1 MNRLAREGRP
11 VMTELKMIIDGKEVE
26 SASRQRTDVINP
38 ATEKTIGSV
47 PKGGAEDVDRAVKA
61 ARKAFGKWSRTTPGE
76 RSALLLKL
84 ADVLDKDLQRLGEM
98 ETSQTGKPLKLSINS
113 DLPFANDNI
122 RFMAAQARVLE
133 GTAAGEYAAGYTSMI
148 RREPVGVVGSIAPW
162 NYPYLMAA
170 WKIGPAL
177 AAGNTVVLKPAS
189 NTPFT
194 AIEIAKAA
202 LQAGLPEGVLNVV
215 TGPGA
220 EVGGAICKH
229 DDINMVSLTGD
240 TATGSKIMEQAA
252 STVKRLHLELGG
264 KAPFIVFEDANL
276 DAAVQGAVVA
286 GFVNTGQDCTAA
298 TRIYVQKSKYDQFV
312 EQFVSHVKKI
322 RVGDPLKPTTDI
334 GPLISKEQRER
345 VAAFV
350 DRARKA
356 GLDVLTGGRALDG
369 PGFFYQPTVVAKAK
383 HEDEVVQREIFGP
396 VVVVMPFDSEEE
408 IVRKA
413 NGVEYGLASSVWTRD
428 VTRALRMSRDL
439 EYGEVWINDH
449 LPLASEMPHGG
460 VKRSGFGSDLSRYS
474 FEEYTNVKHVMVDL
488 SGEARKPWHF
498 TVYGDQA

>member
-1 MNRLAREGRP
+1 
-11 VMTELKMIIDGKEVE
+11 MTDLKMIIDGKEVE
-26 SASRQRTDVINP
+26 SVSRQRADVINP
-38 ATEKTIGSV
+38 ATEKTAGSV
-47 PKGGAEDVDRAVKA
+47 PKGTAEDVDKAVKA
-61 ARKAFGKWSRTTPGE
+61 ARQAFRKWSRLTPGE

-84 ADVLDKDLQRLGEM
+84 ADTLDKDVQRLGEM
-98 ETSQTGKPLKLSINS
+98 ETSQTGKPLKLSLNS

-133 GTAAGEYAAGYTSMI
+133 GTSAGEYSPGYTSII
-148 RREPVGVVGSIAPW
+148 RREPVGVIGSIAPW

-202 LQAGLPEGVLNVV
+202 LAVGIPEGVLNVV
-215 TGPGA
+215 TGPGT
-220 EVGGAICKH
+220 EVGGALCRH
-229 DDINMVSLTGD
+229 EDINMISLTGD
-240 TATGSKIMEQAA
+240 TATGKKIMEQAS

-298 TRIYVQKSKYDQFV
+298 TRIYVQKSKYKDFV
-312 EQFVSHVKKI
+312 DDFVSHVKKI
-322 RVGDPLKPTTDI
+322 RVGDPLKPSTDI

-356 GLDVLTGGRALDG
+356 GIEVLTGGKALDG
-369 PGFFYQPTVVAKAK
+369 PGFFYQPTVLAKAK

-396 VVVVMPFDSEEE
+396 AVVVMSFDTEEE

-413 NGVEYGLASSVWTRD
+413 NGVDYGLASSVWTRD
-428 VTRALRMSRDL
+428 VTRALRVSREL
-439 EYGEVWINDH
+439 EFGEVWINDH

-460 VKRSGFGSDLSRYS
+460 VKKSGFGADLSRYS
-474 FEEYTNVKHVMVDL
+474 FEEYTNIKHVMADL

>member
-1 MNRLAREGRP
+1 
-11 VMTELKMIIDGKEVE
+11 MTDLKMIINGKEVE
-26 SASRQRTDVINP
+26 SVSRQRADVINP
-38 ATEKTIGSV
+38 ATEKTAGSV
-47 PKGGAEDVDRAVKA
+47 PKGTAEDVDRAVKA
-61 ARKAFGKWSRTTPGE
+61 ARQAFRKWSRLTPGE
-76 RSALLLKL
+76 RSGLLLKL
-84 ADVLDKDLQRLGEM
+84 ADALDKDTQRLGEM
-98 ETSQTGKPLKLSINS
+98 ETGQTGKPLKLSLNS

-122 RFMAAQARVLE
+122 RYMAAQARVLE
-133 GTAAGEYAAGYTSMI
+133 GTSAGEYAPGYTSII
-148 RREPVGVVGSIAPW
+148 RREPVGVIGSIAPW

-202 LQAGLPEGVLNVV
+202 LAVGIPEGVLNVV
-215 TGPGA
+215 TGPGT
-220 EVGGAICKH
+220 EVGGALCRH
-229 DDINMVSLTGD
+229 EDINMISLTGD
-240 TATGSKIMEQAA
+240 TATGKKIMEQAS

-264 KAPFIVFEDANL
+264 KAPFIVFEDAHL
-276 DAAVQGAVVA
+276 EAAVQGAVVA

-298 TRIYVQKSKYDQFV
+298 TRIYVQKSKYKDFV
-312 EQFVSHVKKI
+312 DDFVSHVKKI
-322 RVGDPLKPTTDI
+322 RVGDPLKPSTDI

-350 DRARKA
+350 ERARKA
-356 GLDVLTGGRALDG
+356 GIEVLTGGKALDG
-369 PGFFYQPTVVAKAK
+369 PGFFYQPTVLAKAK

-396 VVVVMPFDSEEE
+396 AVVVMSFDTEEE

-413 NGVEYGLASSVWTRD
+413 NGVDYGLASSVWTRD
-428 VTRALRMSRDL
+428 VTRALRVSREL
-439 EYGEVWINDH
+439 EFGEVWINDH

-460 VKRSGFGSDLSRYS
+460 VKKSGFGADLSRYS
-474 FEEYTNVKHVMVDL
+474 FEEYTNIKHVMADL

-498 TVYGDQA
+498 TVYGDQS

>member
-1 MNRLAREGRP
+1 
-11 VMTELKMIIDGKEVE
+11 MTDLKMIIDGKETE

-38 ATEKTIGSV
+38 ATEKSAGSV
-47 PKGGAEDVDRAVKA
+47 PKGTAEDVDRAVKA
-61 ARKAFGKWSRTTPGE
+61 ARKAYARWSRTTPGE

-84 ADVLDKDLQRLGEM
+84 ADALDKDLQRLGEM

-122 RFMAAQARVLE
+122 RFMAAQARILD
-133 GTAAGEYAAGYTSMI
+133 GTAAGEYAAGYTSFL

-202 LQAGLPEGVLNVV
+202 LQAGFPEGVFNVV

-220 EVGGAICKH
+220 EVGGAICRH
-229 DDINMVSLTGD
+229 DDINMISLTGD
-240 TATGSKIMEQAA
+240 TATGRKNMEQAA

-298 TRIYVQKSKYDQFV
+298 TRIYVQKSKYDKFV
-312 EQFVSHVKKI
+312 ADYVSHVKKI
-322 RVGDPLKPTTDI
+322 RVGDPLKTTTDI
-334 GPLISKEQRER
+334 GPLISREQRER
-345 VAAFV
+345 VAGFV

-356 GLDVLTGGRALDG
+356 NLEVLTGGRALDG
-369 PGFFYQPTVVAKAK
+369 PGFFYQPTVVARAK

-396 VVVVMPFDSEEE
+396 VVVVMPFDTEEE

-413 NGVEYGLASSVWTRD
+413 NGVEYGLASSVWTSD
-428 VTRALRMSRDL
+428 VTRALRVSRDL

-474 FEEYTNVKHVMVDL
+474 FEEYTNVKHVMADL
-488 SGEARKPWHF
+488 GGEVRKGWHF
-498 TVYGDQA
+498 TVYGDQT

>member
-1 MNRLAREGRP
+1 
-11 VMTELKMIIDGKEVE
+11 MTDLKMIIDGKEVE
-26 SASRQRTDVINP
+26 SVSRQRADVINP
-38 ATEKTIGSV
+38 ATEKSVGSV

-84 ADVLDKDLQRLGEM
+84 ADALDKDLQRLGEM

-122 RFMAAQARVLE
+122 RFMAAQARILD
-133 GTAAGEYAAGYTSMI
+133 GTAAGEYAAGYTSFL

-229 DDINMVSLTGD
+229 DDINMISLTGD
-240 TATGSKIMEQAA
+240 TATGKKIMEQAA

-298 TRIYVQKSKYDQFV
+298 TRVYVQKSKYDSFV

-322 RVGDPLKPTTDI
+322 RVGDPLKTTTDI

-356 GLDVLTGGRALDG
+356 GLDILTGGRALDG
-369 PGFFYQPTVVAKAK
+369 AGFFYQPTVVAKAK

-396 VVVVMPFDSEEE
+396 VVVVISFESEEE
-408 IVRKA
+408 IIRKA
-413 NGVEYGLASSVWTRD
+413 NGVEYGLASSVWTSD
-428 VTRALRMSRDL
+428 VTRALRVSRDL

-474 FEEYTNVKHVMVDL
+474 FEEYTNVKHVMADL
-488 SGEARKPWHF
+488 SGEARKGWHF
-498 TVYGDQA
+498 TVYGDQP

>member
-1 MNRLAREGRP
+1 
-11 VMTELKMIIDGKEVE
+11 MTDLKMIIDGKEVE
-26 SASRQRTDVINP
+26 SSSRQRMIVIDP
-38 ATEKTIGSV
+38 ATEKTAGSV
-47 PKGGAEDVDRAVKA
+47 PQGTSEDVDRAVKA
-61 ARKAFGKWSRTTPGE
+61 ARRAFRKWSRMTPGE
-76 RSALLLKL
+76 RSTLLLKL
-84 ADVLDKDLQRLGEM
+84 ADALDKDVQRLGEM

-122 RFMAAQARVLE
+122 RFMGAQARVLD
-133 GTAAGEYAAGYTSMI
+133 GAAAGEYSPGYTSI
-148 RREPVGVVGSIAPW
+148 LRREPVGVVGSIAPW

-194 AIEIAKAA
+194 SIEIARAA
-202 LQAGLPEGVLNVV
+202 LAVGIPEGVFNVV

-220 EVGGAICKH
+220 EVGGAICRH
-229 DDINMVSLTGD
+229 DDINMISLTGD
-240 TATGSKIMEQAA
+240 TATGKKIMEQAA

-286 GFVNTGQDCTAA
+286 GYVNTGQDCTAA
-298 TRIYVQKSKYDQFV
+298 TRIYVQKAKYEHFL

-322 RVGDPLKPTTDI
+322 RVGDPTKPATDI

-345 VAAFV
+345 VAGFV

-356 GLDVLTGGRALDG
+356 GVDVVTGGRPLDG
-369 PGFFYQPTVVAKAK
+369 PGFFYQPTVLVKAK

-396 VVVVMPFDSEEE
+396 VVVVLPFDTEEE
-408 IVRKA
+408 AVQKA

-428 VTRALRMSRDL
+428 VTRALRVSREL

-474 FEEYTNVKHVMVDL
+474 FEEYTNVKHVMADL
-488 SGEARKPWHF
+488 TGEARKPWHF

>member
-1 MNRLAREGRP
+1 MAD
-11 VMTELKMIIDGKEVE
+11 LKMIIDGKEVE
-26 SASRQRTDVINP
+26 SSSKQRTNVIDP
-38 ATEKTIGSV
+38 ATEKTVGSV
-47 PKGGAEDVDRAVKA
+47 PKGTAEDVDKAVKA
-61 ARKAFGKWSRTTPGE
+61 ARQAFRKWSRMTPGE

-84 ADVLDKDLQRLGEM
+84 ADALDKDTQRLGEM
-98 ETSQTGKPLKLSINS
+98 ETSQTGKPLKLSLNS

-133 GTAAGEYAAGYTSMI
+133 GTSAGEYSPGYTSII
-148 RREPVGVVGSIAPW
+148 RREAVGVVGSIAPW

-189 NTPFT
+189 NTPLT
-194 AIEIAKAA
+194 AIEIARAA
-202 LQAGLPEGVLNVV
+202 LQVGIPEGVLNVV

-220 EVGGAICKH
+220 EVGGALCKH
-229 DDINMVSLTGD
+229 DDVNMISLTGD
-240 TATGSKIMEQAA
+240 TATGKKIMEQAA

-264 KAPFIVFEDANL
+264 KAPFIVFTDADL

-286 GFVNTGQDCTAA
+286 GYVNTGQDCTAA
-298 TRIYVQKSKYDQFV
+298 TRIYVQKGKYDHFV

-322 RVGDPLKPTTDI
+322 RVGDPTKSSTDI
-334 GPLISKEQRER
+334 GPLISKDQRER

-350 DRARKA
+350 DRAKKA
-356 GLDVLTGGRALDG
+356 GIEVAAGGRPMDG
-369 PGFFYQPTVVAKAK
+369 AGYFFQPTVLAKAK

-396 VVVVMPFDSEEE
+396 VVVVMPFESEEE
-408 IVRKA
+408 IVQKA

-428 VTRALRMSRDL
+428 VTRALRLSRDL
-439 EYGEVWINDH
+439 EFGEVWINDH

-460 VKRSGFGSDLSRYS
+460 VKKSGFGADLSRYS
-474 FEEYTNVKHVMVDL
+474 FEEYTNVKHVMADL

>member
-1 MNRLAREGRP
+1 
-11 VMTELKMIIDGKEVE
+11 MTDLKMIIDGKDVE
-26 SASRQRTDVINP
+26 SVSKQRTDVINP
-38 ATEKTIGSV
+38 ATEKKVGSV
-47 PKGGAEDVDRAVKA
+47 PKGTAEDVDRAVKA
-61 ARKAFGKWSRTTPGE
+61 ARQAFRKWARTTPGE

-84 ADVLDKDLQRLGEM
+84 ADALDKDVQRLAEM
-98 ETSQTGKPLKLSINS
+98 ETSQTGKPLKLSLNS
-113 DLPFANDNI
+113 DLPFATDNI

-148 RREPVGVVGSIAPW
+148 RREPIGVIGSIAPW

-189 NTPFT
+189 NTPLT
-194 AIEIAKAA
+194 AIEIARAA
-202 LQAGLPEGVLNVV
+202 LQVGFPEGVLNVV

-220 EVGGAICKH
+220 EVGGAICRH
-229 DDINMVSLTGD
+229 DDVNMVSLTGD
-240 TATGSKIMEQAA
+240 TATGKKIMEQAA

-286 GFVNTGQDCTAA
+286 GYVNTGQDCTAA
-298 TRIYVQKSKYDQFV
+298 TRIYVQKPKYDSFV
-312 EQFVSHVKKI
+312 EQFVSHVRKI

-356 GLDVLTGGRALDG
+356 GLDVVTGGKVLDG

-396 VVVVMPFDSEEE
+396 VVVVMPFDTEEE
-408 IVRKA
+408 IVQKA
-413 NGVEYGLASSVWTRD
+413 NGVEYGLASSLWTSN
-428 VTRALRMSRDL
+428 VTRALRLSRDL
-439 EYGEVWINDH
+439 EFGEVWINDH

-460 VKRSGFGSDLSRYS
+460 VKRSGFGSDLSHYS
-474 FEEYTNVKHVMVDL
+474 FEEYTNVKHVMADL
-488 SGEARKPWHF
+488 SGDTRKGWHF

>member
-1 MNRLAREGRP
+1 
-11 VMTELKMIIDGKEVE
+11 MTDLKMIIDGKEVD
-26 SASRQRTDVINP
+26 SASRQRMEVINP
-38 ATEKTIGSV
+38 ATEKPVGSV
-47 PKGGAEDVDRAVKA
+47 PKGTAGDVDRAVKA
-61 ARKAFGKWSRTTPGE
+61 ARAAFKKWSRITPGE

-84 ADVLDKDLQRLGEM
+84 ADALDKDVQRLAEM
-98 ETSQTGKPLKLSINS
+98 ETSQTGKPMKLSLNS

-133 GTAAGEYAAGYTSMI
+133 GTAAGEYSPGYTSFI
-148 RREPVGVVGSIAPW
+148 RREPIGVVGSIAPW

-194 AIEIAKAA
+194 SIEIARAA
-202 LQAGLPEGVLNVV
+202 LAAGLPEGVLNVV

-220 EVGGAICKH
+220 EVGEALCRH
-229 DDINMVSLTGD
+229 EDVNMISLTGD
-240 TATGSKIMEQAA
+240 TATGKKIMEQAA

-286 GFVNTGQDCTAA
+286 GYVNTGQDCTAA
-298 TRIYVQKSKYDQFV
+298 TRIYVQKKRYDDFVDQFV
-312 EQFVSHVKKI
+312 AHVKKI
-322 RVGDPLKPTTDI
+322 RVGDPLKTTTDI

-356 GLDVLTGGRALDG
+356 GIEVMTGGRALDG
-369 PGFFYQPTVVAKAK
+369 PGFFYQPTVLAKAK

-396 VVVVMPFDSEEE
+396 VVVVMPFDQEQE
-408 IVRKA
+408 IVEKA
-413 NGVEYGLASSVWTRD
+413 NGVDYGLASSVWTSD
-428 VTRALRMSRDL
+428 VTRALRVSREL
-439 EYGEVWINDH
+439 EFGEVWINDH

-460 VKRSGFGSDLSRYS
+460 VKKSGFGSDLSRYS
-474 FEEYTNVKHVMVDL
+474 FEEYTNVKHVMADL

>member
-1 MNRLAREGRP
+1 
-11 VMTELKMIIDGKEVE
+11 MTDLKMIIDGKEVE
-26 SASRQRTDVINP
+26 SSSRQRMNVINP
-38 ATEKTIGSV
+38 ATEKTAGSV
-47 PKGGAEDVDRAVKA
+47 PQGTAEDVDRAVKA
-61 ARKAFGKWSRTTPGE
+61 ARQAFRKWSRMTPGE
-76 RSALLLKL
+76 RSTLLLKL
-84 ADVLDKDLQRLGEM
+84 ADALDKDVQRLGEM
-98 ETSQTGKPLKLSINS
+98 ETSQTGKPLKLSLNS

-122 RFMAAQARVLE
+122 RFMGAQARILD
-133 GTAAGEYAAGYTSMI
+133 GTAAGEYSPGYTSII
-148 RREPVGVVGSIAPW
+148 RREAVGVVGSIAPW

-194 AIEIAKAA
+194 SIEIAKTA
-202 LQAGLPEGVLNVV
+202 LAVGIPEGVFNVV

-220 EVGGAICKH
+220 EVGGAICRH
-229 DDINMVSLTGD
+229 DDINMISLTGD
-240 TATGSKIMEQAA
+240 TATGKKIMEQAA

-286 GFVNTGQDCTAA
+286 GYVNTGQDCTAA
-298 TRIYVQKSKYDQFV
+298 TRIYVQKPKYEHFL

-322 RVGDPLKPTTDI
+322 RVGDPTKPATDI

-345 VAAFV
+345 VASFV

-356 GLDVLTGGRALDG
+356 GIEVVTGGRPLDG
-369 PGFFYQPTVVAKAK
+369 PGFFYQPTVLAKAK

-396 VVVVMPFDSEEE
+396 VVVVMPFDTEEE
-408 IVRKA
+408 ILQKA

-428 VTRALRMSRDL
+428 VTRALRVSREL

-474 FEEYTNVKHVMVDL
+474 FEEYTNVKHVMADL
-488 SGEARKPWHF
+488 TGEARKPWHF

>member
-1 MNRLAREGRP
+1 
-11 VMTELKMIIDGKEVE
+11 MTDLKMIIDGKEVE

-38 ATEKTIGSV
+38 ATEKSAGSV
-47 PKGGAEDVDRAVKA
+47 PKGTAEDVEKAVKA
-61 ARKAFGKWSRTTPGE
+61 ARQAYRKWSRLTPAE
-76 RSALLLKL
+76 RSGMLLKL
-84 ADVLDKDLQRLGEM
+84 ADALDKDVQRLGEM
-98 ETSQTGKPLKLSINS
+98 ETSQTGKPLKLSLNS

-122 RFMAAQARVLE
+122 RFMGAQARVLE
-133 GTAAGEYAAGYTSMI
+133 GTSAGEYAAGYTSII
-148 RREPVGVVGSIAPW
+148 RREPIGVVGSIAPW

-177 AAGNTVVLKPAS
+177 AAGNTIVLKPAS

-202 LQAGLPEGVLNVV
+202 LSVGIPDGVFNVV

-220 EVGGAICKH
+220 EIGGALCRH
-229 DDINMVSLTGD
+229 DDVNMISLTGD
-240 TATGSKIMEQAA
+240 TATGKKIMEQAA
-252 STVKRLHLELGG
+252 SSVKRLHLELGG
-264 KAPFIVFEDANL
+264 KAPFIVFEDAHL

-298 TRIYVQKSKYDQFV
+298 TRIYVQKSKYKQFV
-312 EQFVSHVKKI
+312 DDFVGHVRKI

-345 VAAFV
+345 VAGFV

-356 GLDVLTGGRALDG
+356 GIEVLTGGKPLDG
-369 PGFFYQPTVVAKAK
+369 PGFFYQPTVLAKAK
-383 HEDEVVQREIFGP
+383 HEDEVVQKEIFGP
-396 VVVVMPFDSEEE
+396 AVVVMSFDTEEE
-408 IVRKA
+408 IVQKA
-413 NGVEYGLASSVWTRD
+413 NGVEYGLASSIWTAD
-428 VTRALRMSRDL
+428 VTRALRVSREL
-439 EYGEVWINDH
+439 EFGEVWINDH

-460 VKRSGFGSDLSRYS
+460 VKKSGFGADLSRYA
-474 FEEYTNVKHVMVDL
+474 FEEYTNIKHVMADL
-488 SGEARKPWHF
+488 SGEARKGWHF

>member
-1 MNRLAREGRP
+1 
-11 VMTELKMIIDGKEVE
+11 MTDLKMIIDGKEVE

-38 ATEKTIGSV
+38 ATEKSAGSV
-47 PKGGAEDVDRAVKA
+47 PKGTAEDVEKAVKA
-61 ARKAFGKWSRTTPGE
+61 ARQAYRKWSRLTPAE
-76 RSALLLKL
+76 RSGMLLKL
-84 ADVLDKDLQRLGEM
+84 ADALDKDVQRLGEM
-98 ETSQTGKPLKLSINS
+98 ETSQTGKPLKLSLNS

-122 RFMAAQARVLE
+122 RFMGAQARVLE
-133 GTAAGEYAAGYTSMI
+133 GTSAGEYAAGYTSII
-148 RREPVGVVGSIAPW
+148 RREPIGVVGSIAPW

-202 LQAGLPEGVLNVV
+202 LAVGIPEGVFNVV

-220 EVGGAICKH
+220 EIGGALCRH
-229 DDINMVSLTGD
+229 DDVNMISLTGD
-240 TATGSKIMEQAA
+240 TATGKKIMEQAA
-252 STVKRLHLELGG
+252 SSVKRLHLELGG

-298 TRIYVQKSKYDQFV
+298 TRIYVQKSKYKQFV
-312 EQFVSHVKKI
+312 DDFVGHVKKI

-345 VAAFV
+345 VAGFV

-356 GLDVLTGGRALDG
+356 GIEVLTGGKPLDG
-369 PGFFYQPTVVAKAK
+369 PGFFYQPTVLAKAK
-383 HEDEVVQREIFGP
+383 HEDEVVQKEIFGP
-396 VVVVMPFDSEEE
+396 AVVVMSFDTEEE
-408 IVRKA
+408 IVQKA
-413 NGVEYGLASSVWTRD
+413 NGVEYGLASSIWTAD
-428 VTRALRMSRDL
+428 VTRALRVSREL
-439 EYGEVWINDH
+439 EFGEVWINDH

-460 VKRSGFGSDLSRYS
+460 VKKSGFGADLSRYA
-474 FEEYTNVKHVMVDL
+474 FEEYTNIKHVMADL
-488 SGEARKPWHF
+488 SGEARKGWHF

>member
-1 MNRLAREGRP
+1 
-11 VMTELKMIIDGKEVE
+11 MTEMKMIIDGKEVE
-26 SASRQRTDVINP
+26 AASRQRMDVINP
-38 ATEKTIGSV
+38 ANEKVVGSV
-47 PKGGAEDVDRAVKA
+47 PKGGAEDVDKAVKA
-61 ARKAFGKWSRTTPGE
+61 ARAAFKKWSRTTPGE

-84 ADVLDKDLQRLGEM
+84 ADALDKDVQRLAEM
-98 ETSQTGKPLKLSINS
+98 ETSMTGKPMKLSLNS

-133 GTAAGEYAAGYTSMI
+133 GTAAGEYSPGYTSFV
-148 RREPVGVVGSIAPW
+148 RREPIGVIGSIAPW

-194 AIEIAKAA
+194 SIEIGRAA
-202 LQAGLPEGVLNVV
+202 LAAGLPEGVLNVV

-220 EVGGAICKH
+220 EVGGALCRH
-229 DDINMVSLTGD
+229 EDVNMISLTGD
-240 TATGSKIMEQAA
+240 TATGKKIMEQAS

-264 KAPFIVFEDANL
+264 KAPFIVFEDADL

-298 TRIYVQKSKYDQFV
+298 TRLYVQKSRYNDFV
-312 EQFVSHVKKI
+312 EQFVGHVKKV
-322 RVGDPLKPTTDI
+322 RVGDPLKATTDI

-350 DRARKA
+350 ERARKA
-356 GLDVLTGGRALDG
+356 GLEIVTGGRALDG
-369 PGFFYQPTVVAKAK
+369 AGFFYQPTVVAKAK

-396 VVVVMPFDSEEE
+396 VVVVMPFETEQE
-408 IVRKA
+408 IIEKA
-413 NGVEYGLASSVWTRD
+413 NGVDYGLASSIWTRD
-428 VTRALRMSRDL
+428 VTRALRVSREL
-439 EYGEVWINDH
+439 EFGEVWINDH

-460 VKRSGFGSDLSRYS
+460 VKKSGFGSDLSRYS
-474 FEEYTNVKHVMVDL
+474 FEEYTNVKHVMADL

-498 TVYGDQA
+498 TVYGDAS

>member
-1 MNRLAREGRP
+1 
-11 VMTELKMIIDGKEVE
+11 MTDLKMIIDGKEVE
-26 SASRQRTDVINP
+26 SVSRQRTDVINP
-38 ATEKTIGSV
+38 ATEKSAGSV
-47 PKGGAEDVDRAVKA
+47 PKGTAEDVEKAVKA
-61 ARKAFGKWSRTTPGE
+61 ARQAYRKWSRLTPAE
-76 RSALLLKL
+76 RSGMLLKL
-84 ADVLDKDLQRLGEM
+84 ADALDKDVQRLGEM
-98 ETSQTGKPLKLSINS
+98 ETSQTGKPLKLSLHS

-122 RFMAAQARVLE
+122 RFMGAQARVLE
-133 GTAAGEYAAGYTSMI
+133 GSSAGEYAAGYTSII
-148 RREPVGVVGSIAPW
+148 RREPVGVIGSIAPW

-194 AIEIAKAA
+194 AIEMAKAA
-202 LQAGLPEGVLNVV
+202 LAVGIPEGVFNVV

-220 EVGGAICKH
+220 EIGGALCRH
-229 DDINMVSLTGD
+229 DDVNMISLTGD
-240 TATGSKIMEQAA
+240 TATGKKIMEQAA
-252 STVKRLHLELGG
+252 SSVKRLHLELGG
-264 KAPFIVFEDANL
+264 KAPFIVFEDANV

-298 TRIYVQKSKYDQFV
+298 TRIYVQKSKYKQFV
-312 EQFVSHVKKI
+312 DDFVGHVKKI

-356 GLDVLTGGRALDG
+356 GIEVLAGGKSLDG
-369 PGFFYQPTVVAKAK
+369 PGFFYQPTVLAKAK
-383 HEDEVVQREIFGP
+383 HEDEVVQKEIFGP
-396 VVVVMPFDSEEE
+396 AVVVMSFDTEEE
-408 IVRKA
+408 IVQKA
-413 NGVEYGLASSVWTRD
+413 NGVEYGLASSIWTSD
-428 VTRALRMSRDL
+428 VTRALRVSREL
-439 EYGEVWINDH
+439 EFGEVWINDH

-460 VKRSGFGSDLSRYS
+460 VKKSGFGADLSRYA
-474 FEEYTNVKHVMVDL
+474 FEEYTNIKHVMADL
-488 SGEARKPWHF
+488 SGEVRKGWHF

>member
-1 MNRLAREGRP
+1 
-11 VMTELKMIIDGKEVE
+11 MTDLKMIIDGKEVE
-26 SASRQRTDVINP
+26 SVSRQRTDVINP
-38 ATEKTIGSV
+38 ASEKPAGSV
-47 PKGGAEDVDRAVKA
+47 PKGTAEDVEKAVKA
-61 ARKAFGKWSRTTPGE
+61 ARQAYRKWSRLTPAE
-76 RSALLLKL
+76 RSGLLLKL
-84 ADVLDKDLQRLGEM
+84 ADALDKDVQRLGEM
-98 ETSQTGKPLKLSINS
+98 ETSQTGKPLKLSLNS

-122 RFMAAQARVLE
+122 RFMGAQARVLE
-133 GTAAGEYAAGYTSMI
+133 GTSAGEYAAGYTSII
-148 RREPVGVVGSIAPW
+148 RREPVGVIGSIAPW

-202 LQAGLPEGVLNVV
+202 LAVGIPEGVFNVV

-220 EVGGAICKH
+220 EIGGALCRH
-229 DDINMVSLTGD
+229 DDVNMISLTGD
-240 TATGSKIMEQAA
+240 TATGKKIMEQAA
-252 STVKRLHLELGG
+252 SSVKRLHLELGG

-298 TRIYVQKSKYDQFV
+298 TRIYVQKSKYKQFV
-312 EQFVSHVKKI
+312 DDFVGHVKKI

-345 VAAFV
+345 VAGFV

-356 GLDVLTGGRALDG
+356 GVEVLTGGKPLDG
-369 PGFFYQPTVVAKAK
+369 PGFFYQPTVLAKAK
-383 HEDEVVQREIFGP
+383 HEDEVVQKEIFGP
-396 VVVVMPFDSEEE
+396 AVVVMSFDTEEE
-408 IVRKA
+408 IVQKA
-413 NGVEYGLASSVWTRD
+413 NGVEYGLASSIWTSD
-428 VTRALRMSRDL
+428 VTRALRVSREL
-439 EYGEVWINDH
+439 EFGEVWINDH

-460 VKRSGFGSDLSRYS
+460 VKKSGFGADLSRYA
-474 FEEYTNVKHVMVDL
+474 FEEYTNVKHVMADL
-488 SGEARKPWHF
+488 SGEARKGWHF

>member
-1 MNRLAREGRP
+1 MAD
-11 VMTELKMIIDGKEVE
+11 LKMIIDGKEVE
-26 SASRQRTDVINP
+26 SSSKQRTNVIDP
-38 ATEKTIGSV
+38 ATEKTVGSV
-47 PKGGAEDVDRAVKA
+47 PKGTAEDVDKAVKA
-61 ARKAFGKWSRTTPGE
+61 ARQAFRKWSRMTPGE

-84 ADVLDKDLQRLGEM
+84 ADALDKDTQRLGEM
-98 ETSQTGKPLKLSINS
+98 ETSQTGKPLKLSLNS

-133 GTAAGEYAAGYTSMI
+133 GTSAGEYSPGYTSII
-148 RREPVGVVGSIAPW
+148 RREAVGVVGSIAPW

-189 NTPFT
+189 NTPLT
-194 AIEIAKAA
+194 AIEIARAA
-202 LQAGLPEGVLNVV
+202 LQVGIPEGVLNVV

-220 EVGGAICKH
+220 EVGGALCKH
-229 DDINMVSLTGD
+229 DDVNMISLTGD
-240 TATGSKIMEQAA
+240 TATGKKIMEQAA

-264 KAPFIVFEDANL
+264 KAPFIVFTDADL

-286 GFVNTGQDCTAA
+286 GYVNTGQDCTAA
-298 TRIYVQKSKYDQFV
+298 TRIYVQKGKYDHFV

-322 RVGDPLKPTTDI
+322 RVGDPTKPSTDI
-334 GPLISKEQRER
+334 GPLISKDQRDR

-350 DRARKA
+350 DRAKKA
-356 GLDVLTGGRALDG
+356 GIEVAAGGRPMDG
-369 PGFFYQPTVVAKAK
+369 AGYFFQPTVLAKAK

-396 VVVVMPFDSEEE
+396 VVVVMPFESEEE
-408 IVRKA
+408 IVQKA

-428 VTRALRMSRDL
+428 VTRALRLSRDL
-439 EYGEVWINDH
+439 EFGEVWINDH

-460 VKRSGFGSDLSRYS
+460 VKKSGFGADLSRYS
-474 FEEYTNVKHVMVDL
+474 FEEYTNVKHVMADL